1 MAFPAFSGTLNY
13 SGTAAFNQ
21 STPPLPGQL
30 IWSEAPTTGVA
41 SINYAPGINQQS
53 GPCILTVYA
62 TADSWLSYGA
72 SPNSNA
78 SPRVPVPANTLCYFI
93 LAAGDKFMW
102 QAA

>member
-1 MAFPAFSGTLNY
+1 MALPSFTGSLSY

-21 STPPLPGQL
+21 STPPLPGAL
-30 IWSEAPTTGVA
+30 IWSEAPTTGTA
-41 SINYAPGINQQS
+41 STNYAPGINQQS

-93 LAAGDKFMW
+93 LATGDKFMW